1 MLIHP
6 MECMQT
12 AFDPVHVKQGDK
24 RAAQHFGKKGNMLLN
39 VGGHDGDM
47 VDPAGLLLLVHS
59 FKLPCL
65 TLNDD
70 RCYAA

>member
-1 MLIHP
+1 MLVHLV
-6 MECMQT
+6 ECVQP
-12 AFDPVHVKQGDK
+12 AFYAMHVEQGDK
-24 RAAQHFGKKGNMLLN
+24 RAAHHLGEKSDMRLN

-47 VDPAGLLLLVHS
+47 VDAAGMLLLVHS

-70 RCYAA
+70 KCYAA